1 MMASVPRKITKRTV
15 DSLNAGDMVWDSVV
29 RGFGVRCQ
37 RRDKSYV
44 LKYRYQGRQRW
55 LTIGKHGSPWVPEKA
70 RKEAARLLGLVADNK
85 DPADARDD
93 AKNDLTVTEL
103 CNLYVVEG
111 CTLKKPST
119 IANDHG
125 RIERHIKPLLGKK
138 HCRHLT
144 KGDVEQMRNNVASGK
159 TAADVKTGRYGRAII
174 TGGKGTA
181 NKAVS
186 LLGAIFSFAVDRG
199 ICFDNPAHGVKMY
212 PSRRHERFLSPAEL
226 ARLGHALTEAESNGT
241 NSFAIAAIR
250 LLLLT
255 GARRG
260 EILSLRWEYVDF
272 DRAYLRL
279 PDSKTGQKLLPL
291 GAPALSVLEA
301 LPRVSGNPHVLPG
314 NREGQP
320 LVNIAKVWR
329 AARKAADLD
338 DVRLHDLRHSFAS
351 VGAAGGD
358 SLLVIGKVLGHSDSA
373 TTARYAHL
381 ADDPLQAAVN
391 RISNTI
397 AAAMR
402 GDNAEVVNMPK
413 RKA

>member
-1 MMASVPRKITKRTV
+1 MTSAAKKITKRTV
-15 DSLNAGDMVWDSVV
+15 DSLKAGDVVWDGDV

-37 RRDKSYV
+37 RRDKTYV
-44 LKYRYQGRQRW
+44 LKCRYQGRQRW
-55 LTIGKHGSPWVPEKA
+55 LTIGKHGSPWTPEKA
-70 RKEAARLLGLVADNK
+70 RKEAVRLLGLIASDK
-85 DPADARDD
+85 DPAQARDE

-103 CNLYVVEG
+103 CDLYVAEG
-111 CTLKKPST
+111 CSLKKPST
-119 IANDHG
+119 IANDRG
-125 RIERHIKPLLGKK
+125 RIERHIKPLLGRK
-138 HCRHLT
+138 HCRHVT
-144 KGDVEQMRNNVASGK
+144 KGDVEQMRNNIAAGK
-159 TAADVKTGRYGRAII
+159 TAADIKTGGYGRAIV

-186 LLGAIFSFAVDRG
+186 LLGAIFSFAVDRR
-199 ICFDNPAHGVKMY
+199 IRPDNPAHGVRMY
-212 PSRRHERFLSPAEL
+212 PNKRHERFLSPAEL
-226 ARLGHALTEAESNGT
+226 TRLGQALTEAESNGT
-241 NSFAIAAIR
+241 NPFAIAAIR

-260 EILSLRWEYVDF
+260 EILSLRWENVDF

-279 PDSKTGQKLLPL
+279 LDSKTGQKLIPL

-301 LPRVSGNPHVLPG
+301 LPQVSVNPHVLPG
-314 NREGQP
+314 GREGQP

-329 AARKAADLD
+329 AVRQAAGLD

-358 SLLVIGKVLGHSDSA
+358 SLLVIGKVLGHRDIA

-381 ADDPLQAAVN
+381 ADDPLRTAAD
-391 RISNTI
+391 RISKTI
-397 AAAMR
+397 AAAMA
-402 GDNAEVVNMPK
+402 GENSTVVTLPK

>member
-1 MMASVPRKITKRTV
+1 MTSAAKKITKRTV
-15 DSLNAGDMVWDSVV
+15 DSLKAGDVVWDGDV

-37 RRDKSYV
+37 RRDKTYV
-44 LKYRYQGRQRW
+44 LKCRYQGRQRW
-55 LTIGKHGSPWVPEKA
+55 LTIGKHGSPWTPEKA
-70 RKEAARLLGLVADNK
+70 RKEAVRLLGLIASDK
-85 DPADARDD
+85 DPAQARDE

-103 CNLYVVEG
+103 CDLYVAEG
-111 CTLKKPST
+111 CSLKKPST
-119 IANDHG
+119 IANDRG
-125 RIERHIKPLLGKK
+125 RIERHIKPLLGRK
-138 HCRHLT
+138 HCRHVT
-144 KGDVEQMRNNVASGK
+144 KGDVEQMRNNIAAGK
-159 TAADVKTGRYGRAII
+159 TVADIKTGVYGRAIV

-186 LLGAIFSFAVDRG
+186 LLGAIFSFAVDRR
-199 ICFDNPAHGVKMY
+199 IRPDNPAHGVRMY
-212 PSRRHERFLSPAEL
+212 PNKRHERFLSPAEL
-226 ARLGHALTEAESNGT
+226 TRLGQALTEAESNGT
-241 NSFAIAAIR
+241 NPFAIAAIR

-260 EILSLRWEYVDF
+260 EILSLRWENVDF

-279 PDSKTGQKLLPL
+279 LDSKTGQKLIPL

-301 LPRVSGNPHVLPG
+301 LPRVSVNPHVLPG
-314 NREGQP
+314 GREGQP

-329 AARKAADLD
+329 AVRQAAGLD

-358 SLLVIGKVLGHSDSA
+358 SLLVIGKVLGHRDIA

-381 ADDPLQAAVN
+381 ADDPLRTAAD
-391 RISNTI
+391 RISKTI
-397 AAAMR
+397 AAAMA
-402 GDNAEVVNMPK
+402 GENSTVVTLPK